1 MGTRLREPA
10 GLSIGRAP
18 RVSGLWRRLLRG
30 CSAAGM
36 RGLQRLIPSGPD
48 PRREVLCE
56 DLYGNTWRLD
66 PNEFIQRQIFYLG
79 TYEREEVG
87 FLLRYLVRPAV
98 IFDVGANVGFYSLTL
113 ARAFPDCI
121 VHGFEPDPDIFGIFV
136 ENCRLNGLAN
146 VRPRCLGL
154 NDRAG
159 SERLHRERGATGDNA
174 GMGHLDPSGEVTI
187 VTDTLD
193 HYCQIE
199 GIREVD
205 FLKVDVQGA
214 ELLVLFGAAR
224 LLGERRVGLLM
235 VEIAEWQLSHCCAKP
250 EDVWRR
256 LDGFGYEGFRLRG
269 GRLCRPAAATIEGNL
284 LFLPKDARDV

>member
-79 TYEREEVG
+79 TYEREEVS
-87 FLLRYLVRPAV
+87 FLLRHLVRPAV

-121 VHGFEPDPDIFGIFV
+121 VHGFEPDPDIFRIFV

-146 VRPRCLGL
+146 VVVMDCALGVRNETL
-154 NDRAG
+154 TMQVNIG
-159 SERLHRERGATGDNA
+159 GA
-174 GMGHLDPSGEVTI
+174 GMCCKMCGMVLEDRS
-187 VTDTLD
+187 
-193 HYCQIE
+193 
-199 GIREVD
+199 RE
-205 FLKVDVQGA
+205 FCSKTCRQNYRKINLK
-214 ELLVLFGAAR
+214 R
-224 LLGERRVGLLM
+224 
-235 VEIAEWQLSHCCAKP
+235 
-250 EDVWRR
+250 
-256 LDGFGYEGFRLRG
+256 
-269 GRLCRPAAATIEGNL
+269 
-284 LFLPKDARDV
+284 